1 MNPDKE
7 EASPATAPANDL
19 IQLDLDQIKAVIE
32 SLPEEQKLEVL
43 GKGTSISL
51 SYSGPLPHPADL
63 EKFERILPGAA
74 DRILGMAEREQALR
88 ESQSIDHFRGMRV
101 QVHWA
106 GVAAVG
112 LVAVAGI
119 AAWFG
124 NELIALPL
132 GLVGL
137 MSLIIQLI
145 SGLIEKKAK

>member
-7 EASPATAPANDL
+7 EASSASAQTNDL
-19 IQLDLDQIKAVIE
+19 IQLDLNQIKEVIE

-43 GKGTSISL
+43 GKATSISL

-63 EKFERILPGAA
+63 EEYERILPGAA
-74 DRILGMAEREQALR
+74 DRILSMAEKEQALR
-88 ESQSIDHFRGMRV
+88 ESHSIDHFRGMRI

-112 LVAVAGI
+112 LLVVAGI

-124 NELIALPL
+124 NEMIALPL

-137 MSLIIQLI
+137 MSLIIQMI
-145 SGLIEKKAK
+145 SGLISKKTK

>member
-1 MNPDKE
+1 
-7 EASPATAPANDL
+7 
-19 IQLDLDQIKAVIE
+19 
-32 SLPEEQKLEVL
+32 
-43 GKGTSISL
+43 
-51 SYSGPLPHPADL
+51 
-63 EKFERILPGAA
+63 
-74 DRILGMAEREQALR
+74 
-88 ESQSIDHFRGMRV
+88 MRV